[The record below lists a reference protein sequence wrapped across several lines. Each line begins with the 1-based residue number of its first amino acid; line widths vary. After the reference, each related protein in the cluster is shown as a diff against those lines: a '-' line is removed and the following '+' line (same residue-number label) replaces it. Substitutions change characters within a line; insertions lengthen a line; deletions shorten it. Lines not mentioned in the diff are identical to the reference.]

1 MEKRVRCFVKMIKTS
16 PYKLNLV
23 TRLIRGQS
31 VSSALSSL
39 VLSKKRIA
47 DLVKKALMSAV
58 ANAENNHK
66 LNPEKLIVVEA
77 YVGKAMTLKRIRPGS
92 RGQAKKI
99 LKPFSNLT
107 IIVEEKKPA
116 KKTNKKPV
124 KSVKKEDK

>member
-1 MEKRVRCFVKMIKTS
+1 MEKQVRCFVKMIKTS

-107 IIVEEKKPA
+107 IIVEEKKRQ
-116 KKTNKKPV
+116 KKLIKNL
-124 KSVKKEDK
+124 